1 MFLLS
6 HLKVFFTEKNKN
18 LSYKYIWYFLYE
30 ISFSR
35 FKAWVIEIRIA
46 DCSINHERL
55 LRRDSRL
62 AGKCVRG
69 HDRLAWNTRPIW
81 RAQCRLNLDL
91 HLYSIII
98 IEPVVK
104 TRFNDTTSALLEFSS
119 RREFV
124 ALRHLGQFLSF
135 LVKSSTRWED
145 FFRA

>member
-1 MFLLS
+1 MNVCFEET
-6 HLKVFFTEKNKN
+6 VT
-18 LSYKYIWYFLYE
+18 
-30 ISFSR
+30 
-35 FKAWVIEIRIA
+35 
-46 DCSINHERL
+46 
-55 LRRDSRL
+55 L

-104 TRFNDTTSALLEFSS
+104 TRFNDTIALLEFSS

-135 LVKSSTRWED
+135 LVKIFDTRRTLSRLTSKFHDEHWLNSW
-145 FFRA
+145 FRCKRESGFRMERNFEKWWKWFIAGRRSIDRSIDRV

>member
-1 MFLLS
+1 MNVCFEET
-6 HLKVFFTEKNKN
+6 VT
-18 LSYKYIWYFLYE
+18 
-30 ISFSR
+30 
-35 FKAWVIEIRIA
+35 
-46 DCSINHERL
+46 
-55 LRRDSRL
+55 L

-104 TRFNDTTSALLEFSS
+104 TRFNDTIALLEFSS

-135 LVKSSTRWED
+135 LVKIFTTRGEL
-145 FFRA
+145 FRA